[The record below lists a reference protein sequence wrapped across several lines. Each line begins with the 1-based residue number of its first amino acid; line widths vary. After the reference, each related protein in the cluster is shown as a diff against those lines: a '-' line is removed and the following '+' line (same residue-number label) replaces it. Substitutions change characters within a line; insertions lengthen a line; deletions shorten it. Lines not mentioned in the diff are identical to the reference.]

1 MSVDTATEPERVWMD
16 RAIELAT
23 TSVTAGGGPFGALIV
38 RDGEIVA
45 TGANRVTA
53 DLDPTAHAE
62 VTAIRN
68 ACRELGEFSL
78 PGCVLITSC
87 EPCPMCLASALWA
100 RVDRIL
106 YAADRADAAAAGFDD
121 RAFHEALRDPAKL
134 PVPVE
139 RVSTPDRNNAFDAW
153 LAKEDRIDY

>member
-1 MSVDTATEPERVWMD
+1 MSVDTASKAEHVWIS

-23 TSVTAGGGPFGALIV
+23 SNVAEGGGPFGALIV

-45 TGANRVTA
+45 TGANRVTP
-53 DLDPTAHAE
+53 DRDPTAHAE

-68 ACRELGEFSL
+68 ACRALDDHSL
-78 PGCVLITSC
+78 PGCVLVTSC

-106 YAADRADAAAAGFDD
+106 YAADRDDAAAAGFDD
-121 RAFHEALRDPAKL
+121 RAFHEALRDPAKC
-134 PVPVE
+134 PVPLQ
-139 RVSTPDRNNAFDAW
+139 RIATADRNAAFTAW
-153 LAKEDRIDY
+153 AAKADRIDY

>member
-1 MSVDTATEPERVWMD
+1 MSVETATDTEHAWMH

-23 TSVTAGGGPFGALIV
+23 NSVATGGGPFGALIA

-78 PGCVLITSC
+78 PGCALITSC

-106 YAADRADAAAAGFDD
+106 YAADREDAAVAGFDD
-121 RAFHEALRDPAKL
+121 RAFHDALREPAKL
-134 PVPVE
+134 PVPVL
-139 RVSTPDRNNAFDAW
+139 RLNTPDRNAAFDAW